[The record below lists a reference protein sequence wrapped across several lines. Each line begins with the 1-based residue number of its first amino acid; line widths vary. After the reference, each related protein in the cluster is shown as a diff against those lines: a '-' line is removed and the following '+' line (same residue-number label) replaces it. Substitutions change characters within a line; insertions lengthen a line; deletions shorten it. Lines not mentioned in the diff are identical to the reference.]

1 MRKSLL
7 PVRDFKLAIAYTT
20 AWMFAFWLVEYPLG
34 DWAVT
39 AVVLYVSL
47 WLAREVVSALV
58 QFVAERMQEY
68 ARRVA
73 QKAGVELLDHSP
85 SEYSL
90 RDKLLYTALLLLL
103 CFAIIGLSLIGGIPV
118 LSLYELTPLPAFF
131 NWIAWGLFLV
141 GGVGISLLFGIAMWL
156 LSSAD
161 AGINTAIASQQAHAA
176 VHRQPTELELRLL
189 FLYLLLLYRF
199 HLQFGRRQP

>member
-1 MRKSLL
+1 MKKALL

-20 AWMFAFWLVEYPLG
+20 AWMFAFWVVEYPIG

-47 WLAREVVSALV
+47 WLSREVVSASIL
-58 QFVAERMQEY
+58 FAEERMQEY
-68 ARRVA
+68 AKRVA
-73 QKAGVELLDHSP
+73 LKAGVDFLECSP

-90 RDKLLYTALLLLL
+90 RDKLLLAALLLLA
-103 CFAIIGLSLIGGIPV
+103 CFTITGLSLIVGIPAI
-118 LSLYELTPLPAFF
+118 SLYGLASLPSFF
-131 NWIAWGLFLV
+131 NWIAWGLFLI
-141 GGVGISLLFGIAMWL
+141 GGVGISLIFGIVMWL

-161 AGINTAIASQQAHAA
+161 AGVNTAIASQQAHAA
-176 VHRQPTELELRLL
+176 VNRKPTELELRLL